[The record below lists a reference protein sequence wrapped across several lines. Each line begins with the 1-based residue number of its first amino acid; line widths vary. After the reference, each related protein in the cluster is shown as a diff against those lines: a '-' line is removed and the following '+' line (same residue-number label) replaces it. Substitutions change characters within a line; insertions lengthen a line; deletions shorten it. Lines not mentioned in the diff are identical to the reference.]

1 MIGGVFALFFTGMYL
16 SVPASLGFIALLGI
30 AVENG
35 VVMLSFF
42 NQLRERG
49 MSLEA
54 AVIEG
59 SEKRLRPILMTSL
72 LTILGLVPLL
82 ISTGPGSEIQKPL
95 AVVVVGGV
103 FTSTALT
110 LVLLP
115 IFYAWIE
122 RWAAS
127 RAASGR
133 PGILRRSSS
142 PAPATQT
149 AGETEVTS

>member
-1 MIGGVFALFFTGMYL
+1 
-16 SVPASLGFIALLGI
+16 
-30 AVENG
+30 
-35 VVMLSFF
+35 MLSFF

-49 MSLEA
+49 MSIES

-110 LVLLP
+110 LILLP
-115 IFYAWIE
+115 IFYAWVE
-122 RWAAS
+122 TWAEK
-127 RAASGR
+127 RAATQR
-133 PGILRRSSS
+133 KLRMEKKSVSIN
-142 PAPATQT
+142 PAPVT
-149 AGETEVTS
+149 GE